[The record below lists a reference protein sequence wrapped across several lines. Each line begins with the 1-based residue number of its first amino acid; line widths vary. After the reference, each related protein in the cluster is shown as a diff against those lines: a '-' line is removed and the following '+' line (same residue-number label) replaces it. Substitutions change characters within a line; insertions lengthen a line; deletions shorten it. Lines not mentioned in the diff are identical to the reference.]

1 MTTIELLSNLQKRA
15 YAGEALTVS
24 ELRDATSQAVRFLV
38 FSIASNEADQLNA
51 FSVALT
57 QMTDGYFGRLDK
69 GEDTPREWARSLAVV
84 GQIAVALYESMA
96 PTAEVRKILGRSQR
110 ARKIAQILLEEGRM
124 QAKELRERAQIPH
137 QPTLARII
145 HALANARVV
154 TVQQGPGNTAW
165 YRLTPEGSRLLRS
178 AVLSPDAIAVQSGFE
193 IPTPKAATPATQE
206 IVQLAR
212 EIIEKATGQQNLGA
226 QSKAQKKAA
235 VAEQREDSHA
245 AAR

>member
-1 MTTIELLSNLQKRA
+1 MTTNELLSKLQKRA
-15 YAGEALTVS
+15 HAGEALTVP

-38 FSIASNEADQLNA
+38 FSVASNEADQLNA
-51 FSVALT
+51 ISAALT
-57 QMTDGYFGRLDK
+57 QLTDGYFNRLDQ
-69 GEDTPREWARSLAVV
+69 GEDTPREWARSLAVL

-96 PTAEVRKILGRSQR
+96 PTAEIRKILGRSQH
-110 ARKIAQILLEEGRM
+110 ARKIAQILLDQGRM

-145 HALANARVV
+145 HALVNARVV
-154 TVQQGPGNTAW
+154 VVQQGPGNTAW

-178 AVLSPDAIAVQSGFE
+178 AILSPDGVAVQSGFE
-193 IPTPKAATPATQE
+193 IPAAKPAPPATQE

-212 EIIEKATGQQNLGA
+212 EIIEKATGQQTLEA

-235 VAEQREDSHA
+235 VAQRREESHV